1 MVMEV
6 PGKRR
11 WLWRCRGREECDG
24 GAGEEKMVMEVPG
37 KRRW

>member
-11 WLWRCRGREECDG
+11 WGCRGREDGDG

-37 KRRW
+37 KSRL

>member
-11 WLWRCRGREECDG
+11 WRCRGREGDG
-24 GAGEEKMVMEVPG
+24 GAREEKMVMEVPG

>member
-6 PGKRR
+6 PG
-11 WLWRCRGREECDG
+11 REDGDG

>member
-6 PGKRR
+6 PGREDG
-11 WLWRCRGREECDG
+11 RGREDGDG
-24 GAGEEKMVMEVPG
+24 GAGEEKMVMEVSG